1 MKRILL
7 LFMTLLSIAGADA
20 CRHKTYKIDFS
31 GQEYAYAEPQIVHR
45 TSSNRTSK
53 VDPWLSE
60 QGLMPARAEHKA
72 GEEVVLYFTMVAT
85 DTDYRFILDGTEIRP
100 EYDSRKGF
108 IIRFTMPEHDVTLRY
123 LQRNSM
129 NEIPEPWR

>member
-20 CRHKTYKIDFS
+20 CRHKTYKIDIS
-31 GQEYAYAEPQIVHR
+31 
-45 TSSNRTSK
+45 
-53 VDPWLSE
+53 
-60 QGLMPARAEHKA
+60 
-72 GEEVVLYFTMVAT
+72 GEEVVLYFPMVAT
-85 DTDYRFILDGTEIRP
+85 DTDYRFILDGTEIRQ

>member
-31 GQEYAYAEPQIVHR
+31 GQEYAYAE
-45 TSSNRTSK
+45 SK
-53 VDPWLSE
+53 VESQKSKAESKDPWLSE
-60 QGLMPARAEHKA
+60 QGLMPARVEHKA
-72 GEEVVLYFTMVAT
+72 GEEVVLYFPMVAT

>member
-20 CRHKTYKIDFS
+20 CKHKTYKIDFS
-31 GQEYAYAEPQIVHR
+31 GQEYAYAE
-45 TSSNRTSK
+45 SK
-53 VDPWLSE
+53 VESQKSKAESKDPWLSE
-60 QGLMPARAEHKA
+60 QGLMPARVEHKV
-72 GEEVVLYFTMVAT
+72 GEEVVLYFPMVAT

-100 EYDSRKGF
+100 EYDSCKGF

>member
-31 GQEYAYAEPQIVHR
+31 GQEYAYAE
-45 TSSNRTSK
+45 SK
-53 VDPWLSE
+53 VESQKSKAESKDPWLSE

-72 GEEVVLYFTMVAT
+72 GEEVVLYFPMVAT
-85 DTDYRFILDGTEIRP
+85 DTDYRFILDGAEIRP